1 MNIGLWRKDK
11 TQSLVFVP
19 PESKKI
25 RKSVQKNINRRNL
38 PQFGKIHKST
48 HSRNSANVELDNT
61 KEICTQAHNKL
72 LKLKKKKI
80 ILKLAREN

>member
-19 PESKKI
+19 PES
-25 RKSVQKNINRRNL
+25 KNINRRNL